1 MISMGWQALLGEGR
15 IRPWRSLWSMCKD
28 ILREGNFRSI
38 GKLEDEGVRL
48 PACLVGWRSL
58 TEQCKNTYGTV
69 WERALCV
76 KNCVRRRLPSGR
88 MFICKNTCSD
98 TFGTVWDASET
109 DWECVLYIKIRVLRC
124 LRSYGKAF

>member
-58 TEQCKNTYGTV
+58 TEQCKNTCSEAYGTV

-76 KNCVRRRLPSGR
+76 KKCVLRRLPSGR
-88 MFICKNTCSD
+88 MFIRKNMCSD
-98 TFGTVWDASET
+98 TFGTVWE
-109 DWECVLYIKIRVLRC
+109 RVLC
-124 LRSYGKAF
+124 